1 VSVQQDRHVEV
12 SECVCVC
19 ARASDGSLI
28 YLVIT
33 GRLARRGRDG
43 GALLEH
49 AWMPR
54 PEEGAELVPVVAAR
68 EHATQGKDHEE
79 QEGRPQGKPQGRP

>member
-1 VSVQQDRHVEV
+1 MRAGPREEPGDLVPRHDNGQTTRSVQ
-12 SECVCVC
+12 
-19 ARASDGSLI
+19 
-28 YLVIT
+28 LVIT

>member
-1 VSVQQDRHVEV
+1 M
-12 SECVCVC
+12 
-19 ARASDGSLI
+19 